1 MPQDNLSKIFE
12 PFFTTKE
19 RGKGTGLGLTITY
32 GLVKKLNGDI
42 SVESKENEGTT
53 FTITLPTQ
61 IHKEIAEDEGSIG
74 R

>member
-1 MPQDNLSKIFE
+1 MPPDNLSKIFE

-32 GLVKKLNGDI
+32 GLVKKLNGNI
-42 SVESKENEGTT
+42 SVISKEMEGTT
-53 FTITLPTQ
+53 FIITLPIRMQ
-61 IHKEIAEDEGSIG
+61 EEMSKNENSVG

>member
-1 MPQDNLSKIFE
+1 MPEENLTKIFE

-32 GLVKKLNGDI
+32 GLVKKLHGNI
-42 SVESKENEGTT
+42 SVKSRENEGTT
-53 FTITLPTQ
+53 FIITLP
-61 IHKEIAEDEGSIG
+61 IHLQEEMIKNENSFG